1 MVSLSPLASEN
12 VIHVMVLTGSA
23 VSSGFLLSVCTVA
36 YFPSC
41 VPLLL
46 RSLLSPPRLPC
57 ISLASP
63 ALVFSLAYQLLSY
76 SGASSPFSLTWAPVP
91 VYLYLL
97 PSSSFSPVFVE
108 LSGRFCFCVS
118 VLFFS
123 INSSTIDLFAVSCI
137 WVHMLHSTCDG
148 PGFYFLIYFFV
159 NDIKP
164 NLISILHY

>member
-1 MVSLSPLASEN
+1 MCMVSLSPLASEN

-76 SGASSPFSLTWAPVP
+76 SGASSPFFPSPELLCPSTCTSYPHLVSVQSL
-91 VYLYLL
+91 L
-97 PSSSFSPVFVE
+97 SSLVGSVFVFQ
-108 LSGRFCFCVS
+108 FCSFQ
-118 VLFFS
+118 
-123 INSSTIDLFAVSCI
+123 
-137 WVHMLHSTCDG
+137 
-148 PGFYFLIYFFV
+148 
-159 NDIKP
+159 
-164 NLISILHY
+164 